1 MSRKEQAVNAKRQPG
16 DPLPRPQQERL
27 DLPEEQHME
36 FWHLV
41 IREFDWT
48 ASRVQSKLLYYNKAK
63 APHEGEAPA

>member
-1 MSRKEQAVNAKRQPG
+1 MNAKRQPG
-16 DPLPRPQQERL
+16 DPLPRPQYERL

-48 ASRVQSKLLYYNKAK
+48 VSRVQSKLLYHNKAK
-63 APHEGEAPA
+63 TPHEGEAPA